1 MSRRAGCGNPAD
13 LTLVARDLEKRFD
26 GRAVLRKASLE
37 LRPGEI
43 LLLEGRNG
51 SGKTTLARILA
62 TALREDAGAVTL
74 DGALV
79 RAKLQAARRAIGF
92 LTHRPLLYLGLTP
105 LENLEFFGR
114 MAGLMDAR
122 PRAERLLARFG
133 LTEFARVPMEHFSR
147 GMLQRVALGRALLN
161 EPKVLI
167 LDEPYAG
174 LDEPGVTTLN
184 EMLREA
190 RERGAAT
197 LVVSH
202 DRERVASLATRSCAL
217 RDGRVA

>member
-1 MSRRAGCGNPAD
+1 MSRRAACGDPSD

-79 RAKLQAARRAIGF
+79 RAKLHAARRAIGF

-114 MAGLMDAR
+114 MAGLTDAR

-161 EPKVLI
+161 EPRVLI

-174 LDEPGVTTLN
+174 LDEQI
-184 EMLREA
+184 
-190 RERGAAT
+190 
-197 LVVSH
+197 
-202 DRERVASLATRSCAL
+202 
-217 RDGRVA
+217 GRAHV